1 MMELRAR
8 SVAAA
13 VQRMRKAAG
22 LVVADRVEIFYEVP
36 QWRVSRHVRCHGG

>member
-1 MMELRAR
+1 MLSRPLFLQVMMELRAR

-22 LVVADRVEIFYEVP
+22 LVVADRVEIFYEVTYM
-36 QWRVSRHVRCHGG
+36 